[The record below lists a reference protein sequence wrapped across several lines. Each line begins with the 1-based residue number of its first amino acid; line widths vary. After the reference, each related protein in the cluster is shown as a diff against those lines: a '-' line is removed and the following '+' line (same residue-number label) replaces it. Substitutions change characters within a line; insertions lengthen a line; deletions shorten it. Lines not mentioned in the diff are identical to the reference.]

1 MKNNDEL
8 QVLRERWIDLP
19 EMGYWDYEWDEFAS
33 FYDPVTRMFY
43 WLEGSGCSCNYLWE
57 DVNSVGDLSV
67 GRKEELLSAAASFS
81 DGRYDSEFQELRN
94 AVSKI
99 QL

>member
-1 MKNNDEL
+1 MNDNNEL
-8 QVLRERWIDLP
+8 QELRERWIDLP
-19 EMGYWDYEWDEFAS
+19 EMGYTDYEWEEFAS
-33 FYDPVTRMFY
+33 FYDPVTRIFY

-57 DVNSVGDLSV
+57 DVTTVGDLSV

-81 DGRYDSEFQELRN
+81 DGRYDSEFQSLRN

>member
-1 MKNNDEL
+1 MNNNDEL
-8 QVLRERWIDLP
+8 QTLRERWIDLP

-43 WLEGSGCSCNYLWE
+43 WLEGSGCSCNYLWD
-57 DVNSVGDLSV
+57 DVRSVGDLSV

-81 DGRYDSEFQELRN
+81 DGRYASDFQALRD